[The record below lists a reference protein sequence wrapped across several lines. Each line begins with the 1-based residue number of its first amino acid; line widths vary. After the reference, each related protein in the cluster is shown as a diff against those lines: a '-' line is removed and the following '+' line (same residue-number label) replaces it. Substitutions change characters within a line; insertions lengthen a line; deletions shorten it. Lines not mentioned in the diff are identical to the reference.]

1 MTLPAPRNLIFLA
14 ALGSAAML
22 LSAWGFQYL
31 GGLAPCAMCIWQ
43 RWPHAIAAA
52 AGVIGIATAPIA
64 AVIGLSA
71 SLVGTGIALFHSGV
85 ERDWWEGPATCTS
98 NSDIGSVS
106 AEELLQQIL
115 DAPLV
120 RCDEIQKV
128 YRSFHGQLERDCFAW
143 ICGGLGHRIAQELRL
158 NGPPNAWQF

>member
-52 AGVIGIATAPIA
+52 ASVIGIATAPIA

-120 RCDEIQKV
+120 RCDEIQWEFIGLSMANWNGIVSLGFVAVWAIALRK
-128 YRSFHGQLERDCFAW
+128 SFA
-143 ICGGLGHRIAQELRL
+143 
-158 NGPPNAWQF
+158 